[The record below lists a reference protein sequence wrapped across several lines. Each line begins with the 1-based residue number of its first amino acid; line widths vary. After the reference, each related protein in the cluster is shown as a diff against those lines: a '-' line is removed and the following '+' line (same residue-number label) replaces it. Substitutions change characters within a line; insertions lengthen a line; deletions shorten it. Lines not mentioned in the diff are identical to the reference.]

1 MVDEFYATIKLITGE
16 EIFGSVSVEEDTE
29 NPIILIT
36 HPVTMKMINAIEGSM
51 VKLNTWL
58 NVPGDDP
65 VVIKWDK
72 VVTMTEIKDKA
83 IISIYNN
90 YLEDEKFYITQIGSA
105 NKNNNVKNKLTDKMG
120 YISTVNDAR
129 KYLEDIYKIKEDKK
143 ES

>member
-16 EIFGSVSVEEDTE
+16 EIFGLVSVEEDTE

-36 HPVTMKMINAIEGSM
+36 HPVTMKMINNIEGSM
-51 VKLNTWL
+51 IKLNTWL

-90 YLEDEKFYITQIGSA
+90 YLEDQKFYITKVRSA
-105 NKNNNVKNKLTDKMG
+105 DNNVKNKLTDKMG

-129 KYLEDIYKIKEDKK
+129 KYLEGIYKQSTKD
-143 ES
+143 S

>member
-129 KYLEDIYKIKEDKK
+129 KYLEGIYKQSTKD
-143 ES
+143 S

>member
-16 EIFGSVSVEEDTE
+16 EIFGLVSVEEDTE

-36 HPVTMKMINAIEGSM
+36 HPVTIKMINAIEGSM

-105 NKNNNVKNKLTDKMG
+105 NKDNNVKNKLTDKMG

-129 KYLEDIYKIKEDKK
+129 KYLEGIYKQSTKD
-143 ES
+143 S

>member
-1 MVDEFYATIKLITGE
+1 
-16 EIFGSVSVEEDTE
+16 
-29 NPIILIT
+29 
-36 HPVTMKMINAIEGSM
+36 MKMINAIEGSM
-51 VKLNTWL
+51 IKLNTWL

-90 YLEDEKFYITQIGSA
+90 YLEDEKFYITKVGSA
-105 NKNNNVKNKLTDKMG
+105 DNNVKNKLTDKMG

-129 KYLEDIYKIKEDKK
+129 KYLEGIYKQSTKD
-143 ES
+143 S

>member
-16 EIFGSVSVEEDTE
+16 EIFGLVSVEEDTE

-36 HPVTMKMINAIEGSM
+36 HPVTIKMINSIEGSM
-51 VKLNTWL
+51 VKLTTWL

-72 VVTMTEIKDKA
+72 VITMTEIKDKA

-105 NKNNNVKNKLTDKMG
+105 NKDNNVKNKLTDKMG

-129 KYLEDIYKIKEDKK
+129 KYLEGIYKQSTKD
-143 ES
+143 S

>member
-16 EIFGSVSVEEDTE
+16 EIFGLVSVEEDTE

-129 KYLEDIYKIKEDKK
+129 KYLEGIYKQSTKD
-143 ES
+143 S

>member
-16 EIFGSVSVEEDTE
+16 EIFGLVSVEEDTE

-36 HPVTMKMINAIEGSM
+36 HPVTMKMINNIEGSM
-51 VKLNTWL
+51 IKLNTWL

-90 YLEDEKFYITQIGSA
+90 YLEDEKFYITQVGTA
-105 NKNNNVKNKLTDKMG
+105 DNNVKNKLTDKMG

-129 KYLEDIYKIKEDKK
+129 KYLEGIYKQSTKD
-143 ES
+143 S